1 MPRFNWLDDGYFA
14 TEKRDLN
21 QIRWVLIIT
30 MLLNFLAMGIKL
42 VAGLLIGSL
51 SMVADGLDSFFDG
64 LSNVVGLGGL
74 YVAGKPPDADHPYG
88 HRKFETVAA
97 LSISF
102 LLFLTCWQLLQ
113 TAWNRLGQDISPEV
127 NYWTIIAMLLSIAIQ
142 GGTSIYELRA
152 GRRLKSEVLVADAMH
167 TRASILVSFSVLIGL
182 LFVRLGYPQA
192 DTLLA
197 VFVAVVI
204 AKIGIDILR
213 ETLPVLVDQAAVDP
227 QEIAEVVSGVGG
239 VESFHRVRSRGAEG
253 SAAVDLHLRVSP
265 DKTLQEADAIA
276 HEVRRQLLNLENV
289 NDVTVHLEAQRQEKS
304 DAADIFAIVKHAA
317 EELGLTIHESWAHRV
332 DGRLSIEIHVGVDPW
347 VSLGEAHDQVERL
360 EREVRLRIPEV
371 SEVHTH
377 IEMATKGVQVG
388 DRVSEELEQ
397 MVIDEIHRVVASMP
411 SLDNPHNI
419 IVRHN
424 RGEGDDYFVSLE
436 CAIAPE
442 TPVSDAH
449 QLSTALERELSSRL
463 DGVVAV
469 LVHLEPPAN

>member
-1 MPRFNWLDDGYFA
+1 MPRDNWLDDGYFN
-14 TEKRDLN
+14 TETRDLM

-30 MLLNFLAMGIKL
+30 MSLNFIAMGIKL
-42 VAGLLIGSL
+42 IAGLLTGSL

-74 YVAGKPPDADHPYG
+74 YAAGKPPDADHPYG

-113 TAWNRLGQDISPEV
+113 TAWNRFGQDISPEV
-127 NYWTIIAMLLSIAIQ
+127 NYLTLVAMSLSIVIQ
-142 GGTSIYELRA
+142 AGTSIYELRA
-152 GRRLKSEVLVADAMH
+152 GRKLKSEVLVADALH
-167 TRASILVSFSVLIGL
+167 TRASILVSVSVLVGL

-197 VFVAVVI
+197 VFVAFVI
-204 AKIGIDILR
+204 AKIGVDILR
-213 ETLPVLVDQAAVDP
+213 ETLPVLVDQAAIDP
-227 QEIAEVVSGVGG
+227 QKIADVVSGVGG

-265 DKTLQEADAIA
+265 DKTVQEADAIA

-289 NDVTVHLEAQRQEKS
+289 NDVTVHLEAHRQKKS
-304 DAADIFAIVKHAA
+304 DAADILAIVKHTA
-317 EELGLTIHESWAHRV
+317 EELGLTIHESWAHRIE
-332 DGRLSIEIHVGVDPW
+332 GRLFIEIHVGVDPL
-347 VSLGEAHDQVERL
+347 VSLGEAHDQVDRL

-377 IEMATKGVQVG
+377 IEMATKGVQIG
-388 DRVSEELEQ
+388 DRVSEELEK
-397 MVIDEIHRVVASMP
+397 MVTDEIHLVVGSMP

-419 IVRHN
+419 IVRRN
-424 RGEGDDYFVSLE
+424 RGEGDDFSVSLE
-436 CAIAPE
+436 CTIAPE
-442 TPVSDAH
+442 TPVADAH
-449 QLSTALERELSSRL
+449 QLSTALERELSNRL
-463 DGVVAV
+463 DGVVDV

>member
-21 QIRWVLIIT
+21 RIRWVLIIT

-64 LSNVVGLGGL
+64 LSNIVGLGGL

-113 TAWNRLGQDISPEV
+113 TVWNRLGQDISPEV

-317 EELGLTIHESWAHRV
+317 EELGLT
-332 DGRLSIEIHVGVDPW
+332 
-347 VSLGEAHDQVERL
+347 
-360 EREVRLRIPEV
+360 
-371 SEVHTH
+371 
-377 IEMATKGVQVG
+377 
-388 DRVSEELEQ
+388 
-397 MVIDEIHRVVASMP
+397 
-411 SLDNPHNI
+411 
-419 IVRHN
+419 
-424 RGEGDDYFVSLE
+424 
-436 CAIAPE
+436 
-442 TPVSDAH
+442 
-449 QLSTALERELSSRL
+449 
-463 DGVVAV
+463 
-469 LVHLEPPAN
+469 

>member
-1 MPRFNWLDDGYFA
+1 MPVYNWLDDGYFN
-14 TEKRDLN
+14 TEKRDLK
-21 QIRWVLIIT
+21 QIRWVLVIT
-30 MLLNFLAMGIKL
+30 MVLNFIAMGIKL
-42 VAGLLIGSL
+42 IAGLLTGSL

-74 YVAGKPPDADHPYG
+74 YAAGKPPDADHPYG

-113 TAWNRLGQDISPEV
+113 TAWSRFNQDIAPEV
-127 NYWTIIAMLLSIAIQ
+127 NYWTVLAMLASILIQ
-142 GGTSIYELRA
+142 AGTSAYELRA

-167 TRASILVSFSVLIGL
+167 TRASILVSLSVLVGL
-182 LFVRLGYPQA
+182 LFVRLGFPQA

-197 VFVAVVI
+197 VFVALVI

-227 QEIAEVVSGVGG
+227 QEIADVVSGVGG

-265 DKTLQEADAIA
+265 DKTVQEADAIA

-289 NDVTVHLEAQRQEKS
+289 NDVTVHLEANRQAKS

-317 EELGLTIHESWAHRV
+317 EELGLTVHESWAHRIE
-332 DGRLSIEIHVGVDPW
+332 GRLYIEIHVGVDPW
-347 VSLGEAHDQVERL
+347 MSLGEAHDQVDRL
-360 EREVRLRIPEV
+360 EHEVHLRIPEV
-371 SEVHTH
+371 CEVHTH
-377 IEMATKGVQVG
+377 IEMAAKGVQVG
-388 DRVSEELEQ
+388 DRAPEELEK

-419 IVRHN
+419 IVRRDH
-424 RGEGDDYFVSLE
+424 GEKEAFSVSLE
-436 CAIAPE
+436 CTIAPE

-449 QLSTALERELSSRL
+449 QLSTALERELSDRL
-463 DGVVAV
+463 DGVVDV
-469 LVHLEPPAN
+469 LVHLEPPTD